1 VFEAKKLVEHVSKR
15 IGKHAILVR
24 KEVENK
30 REELEKMEKEKV
42 RRKPRK
48 TPLVESI
55 VSFGEEELAT
65 QWLKITKGD
74 LQLKFK
80 TML

>member
-1 VFEAKKLVEHVSKR
+1 
-15 IGKHAILVR
+15 
-24 KEVENK
+24 
-30 REELEKMEKEKV
+30 MEKEKV